1 MEAPYIILL
10 SIVAFGA
17 LLWLWH
23 YVSSEFGRIA
33 EEKGFSAQHYRRMCF
48 WLGLLGIMM
57 VIALPDRKGSAV
69 SSQHVPVNE
78 SAPAGSQTP
87 AEAVRT
93 RNEQAAD
100 LIGSAAR
107 SLKATASAVMADAA
121 QKKPFIP
128 AKQTDADSGSSWQCT
143 CRAQNPIGS
152 SICNDCRSTW
162 RCACGKVNPR
172 TESRCTSCKAWYCT
186 CGKVNPA
193 SRGSCDLCGAAK
205 PSDAIVHK
213 PQRPLPASDS
223 APVSAGTWRCSC
235 GETVEP
241 AQWRCPFCRAWR
253 CACGAV
259 NPVSKGMCEI
269 CSKARPR

>member
-1 MEAPYIILL
+1 MEAPYIIL
-10 SIVAFGA
+10 IAIIAFGA

-48 WLGLLGIMM
+48 WLGLIGVLM
-57 VIALPDRKGSAV
+57 VIALPDRKGSPV
-69 SSQHVPVNE
+69 SDRHTPARE
-78 SAPAGSQTP
+78 SASAVAQAPAP
-87 AEAVRT
+87 AVRT
-93 RNEQAAD
+93 RTEQAAD

-128 AKQTDADSGSSWQCT
+128 AKPSAAASGTSWQCT

-162 RCACGKVNPR
+162 HCACGKVNPR
-172 TESRCTSCKAWYCT
+172 SESRCASCKAWYCT
-186 CGKVNPA
+186 CSKVNPA
-193 SRGSCDLCGAAK
+193 SRGSCDICGVSK
-205 PSDAIVHK
+205 PSDAIVRK
-213 PQRPLPASDS
+213 PQRPLPASAP
-223 APVSAGTWRCSC
+223 APVSGGSWRCSC

-241 AQWRCPFCRAWR
+241 SQWRCPACRAWH
-253 CACGAV
+253 CTCGAV
-259 NPVSKGMCEI
+259 NPVSKGMCEN
-269 CSKARPR
+269 CGNARPR